1 MAPGQAVSSATGLPV
16 AAPSPSA
23 RPPAA
28 GPAAWAALALLVL
41 AQVSSFLDRAV
52 VFALAVPL
60 KRDFALSDTELSLL
74 MGAAF
79 STTYALFGLLLGRL
93 VDRGTRRTI
102 AAAGIAGWSLATA
115 AAGLADGYGEL
126 LLARAAVGIGEATLA
141 PAAYSMIADLFP
153 PRQVAGASGLFVA
166 GSTVGSGLATLLGGT
181 LANAA
186 GSGSIA
192 LAGGRT
198 IFAWQTVFLW
208 IGLPGLLL
216 AGLMLAVR
224 EPERHGAGAAE
235 AAVPLGETV
244 AYLRGN
250 ARALAALFASA
261 AVLGAA
267 VYSVQAWAVTF
278 FVRVHGLSLAAAGTL
293 QGLAMLLAGTTGMI
307 AGGRLA
313 DRWRGRG
320 HRAACF
326 SVPAAAAAGALPLLA
341 GFALVPGA
349 GPAAVLF
356 VALVFFLAAPWGA
369 LAAAIADL
377 APNRLRGQVVALY
390 LLLQNIVGL
399 GLGPTAVALVT
410 DRVLRDEAALPFA
423 ILAVSGSSLGAA
435 LLVLAW
441 GMGGYAATA
450 ERAGLWR
457 VSRGGMSTPAGRAA
471 PG

>member
-1 MAPGQAVSSATGLPV
+1 MASGQAVSSATGLPV

-79 STTYALFGLLLGRL
+79 STTYVLFGLLLGRL

-250 ARALAALFASA
+250 ARALGALFAGA
-261 AVLGAA
+261 AALGAA
-267 VYSVQAWAVTF
+267 VYSVQAWAVTL

-293 QGLAMLLAGTTGMI
+293 QGLAMLVSGTAGMI
-307 AGGRLA
+307 AGGRVA
-313 DRWRGRG
+313 DRWGGRG
-320 HRAACF
+320 VRAARF
-326 SVPAAAAAGALPLLA
+326 RVPAAAAASALPLLA
-341 GFALVPGA
+341 GFTLVPGP
-349 GPAAVLF
+349 GAALALF
-356 VALVFFLAAPWGA
+356 LPLVFFLTAPWGA
-369 LAAAIADL
+369 LAAAVADL
-377 APNRLRGQVVALY
+377 APNRLRGQVVGVY
-390 LLLQNIVGL
+390 LLLQNLVGL

-410 DRVLRDEAALPFA
+410 DRVLRDEAALPVA
-423 ILAVSGSSLGAA
+423 LLAVSGSSLVAA
-435 LLVLAW
+435 FLVLTW

-450 ERAGLWR
+450 ERARGWR
-457 VSRGGMSTPAGRAA
+457 VSRGGTSTKAGAAA
-471 PG
+471 PD